1 MYETVRRLSG
11 AHAFDV
17 YTLASADH
25 DFADLRPYVRSHKVY
40 DFERGSLLQ
49 SPFGRLNMMI
59 RAADIRR
66 IQKLERQ
73 ISADIASQPYD
84 VLFVNPCQVEVGPS
98 ILRYTQLPGVYYCQ
112 EPPRVVYEEAPAR
125 PYTQKSSRR
134 ETLDQID
141 PLRSDYFRKL
151 KDNDRQNFF
160 AAKQVLVNSKFMKN
174 SVERIYNHEVQVCYL
189 GTDTQLFQPLDLPK
203 ESVLLSVGSL
213 TPLKNFDF
221 LIKALGA
228 LPVNRRPALWIASN
242 FQNPPERAFLEN
254 LAQQLE
260 VELKLLGNIS
270 DAELVRLYNTAS
282 ITVYAPIREP
292 FGLVPLESM
301 ACGTPVVAV
310 AEGGM
315 QETILN
321 GTTGYL
327 VERSVEQFSEAVL
340 TLLENQSMAEEMG
353 AAGRQHVLQH
363 WTWDNAAER
372 LETFLADTARLN

>member
-1 MYETVRRLSG
+1 
-11 AHAFDV
+11 
-17 YTLASADH
+17 
-25 DFADLRPYVRSHKVY
+25 
-40 DFERGSLLQ
+40 
-49 SPFGRLNMMI
+49 
-59 RAADIRR
+59 
-66 IQKLERQ
+66 
-73 ISADIASQPYD
+73 
-84 VLFVNPCQVEVGPS
+84 
-98 ILRYTQLPGVYYCQ
+98 
-112 EPPRVVYEEAPAR
+112 
-125 PYTQKSSRR
+125 
-134 ETLDQID
+134 
-141 PLRSDYFRKL
+141 
-151 KDNDRQNFF
+151 
-160 AAKQVLVNSKFMKN
+160 
-174 SVERIYNHEVQVCYL
+174 
-189 GTDTQLFQPLDLPK
+189 LFQPLDLPK